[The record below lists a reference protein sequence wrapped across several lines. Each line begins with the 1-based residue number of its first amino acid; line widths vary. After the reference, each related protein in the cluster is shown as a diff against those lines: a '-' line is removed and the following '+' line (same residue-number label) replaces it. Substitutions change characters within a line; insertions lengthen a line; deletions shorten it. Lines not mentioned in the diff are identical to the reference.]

1 MQWGRWWCHLLRMRT
16 LLGELNG
23 QARREW
29 ERTELSLKCIL
40 GKQVKILNG
49 VGSCFMNLG
58 SKSGLEE
65 IFWIFYMPMVF
76 KTKAL
81 GKWEWIFRRGEVPE
95 LSLESLQY
103 LEVKGKE
110 RNQQRKTPIEG
121 KGKPEAYKVTE
132 AKRRED
138 FRKESSTVPN
148 SARSNSFKKHQII
161 EFCSMEAIWNL
172 GNWGLGA
179 LLRWKLIGAYRRRDC
194 KVSANSNNRQCF
206 QDFPYKSDQGNNGND
221 NIFY

>member
-1 MQWGRWWCHLLRMRT
+1 MIEDGSLEQEKPWGDRMCFRGWVHQTHWHIESKRKRGQILDMKLWQWGRWWCHLLRMRT

-81 GKWEWIFRRGEVPE
+81 GKWESEFSGEVK
-95 LSLESLQY
+95 SQ
-103 LEVKGKE
+103 
-110 RNQQRKTPIEG
+110 
-121 KGKPEAYKVTE
+121 
-132 AKRRED
+132 
-138 FRKESSTVPN
+138 
-148 SARSNSFKKHQII
+148 
-161 EFCSMEAIWNL
+161 
-172 GNWGLGA
+172 NWA
-179 LLRWKLIGAYRRRDC
+179 
-194 KVSANSNNRQCF
+194 
-206 QDFPYKSDQGNNGND
+206 
-221 NIFY
+221 